1 MKKFARRCDAT
12 GRGMNEGY
20 VVGDGEL
27 YFSEKEHLLEHLRG
41 LDWVDA
47 NGNRSADLT
56 DDEDIMEYFYNEDYY
71 YYTEWEEID
80 DEDETSTIF
89 ISKKIEV
96 LNYKYNGTWYEIHVD
111 ATEERFIIDVFA
123 EKGKIT
129 EELMNHFENVIK
141 EI

>member
-1 MKKFARRCDAT
+1 MEKFARRCDAT

-27 YFSEKEHLLEHLRG
+27 YFSTNEHLLEHLRG

-71 YYTEWEEID
+71 YYTEWEEV
-80 DEDETSTIF
+80 DEDE
-89 ISKKIEV
+89 
-96 LNYKYNGTWYEIHVD
+96 WYDEDGSIHIND
-111 ATEERFIIDVFA
+111 N
-123 EKGKIT
+123 
-129 EELMNHFENVIK
+129 EL
-141 EI
+141 